1 MRAAHPDGG
10 HLHTPAH
17 QAELLT
23 WRWLPGAKMSLGHQ
37 GQIGRG
43 VDRKR
48 PALALGRALSQ
59 PWFEFLSRRD
69 MSQVR
74 TGAGEGSP
82 GRKLM
87 AHPKRVTE
95 GVAAAVWGAPYLQG
109 AGEVL
114 GPRRPEAGRPGAR
127 LPLERKR
134 GASTLTAA
142 LPPPPSFWLA
152 KPHCHLT
159 PFNPPSSP
167 RGSLE
172 KMILILQTGSF
183 QDWPEATPA
192 HLGRVSGLP
201 GAESML
207 REAGQGRVRSG
218 AAAGPGGPS
227 KLPP

>member
-1 MRAAHPDGG
+1 
-10 HLHTPAH
+10 
-17 QAELLT
+17 
-23 WRWLPGAKMSLGHQ
+23 
-37 GQIGRG
+37 
-43 VDRKR
+43 
-48 PALALGRALSQ
+48 
-59 PWFEFLSRRD
+59 
-69 MSQVR
+69 
-74 TGAGEGSP
+74 
-82 GRKLM
+82 M
-87 AHPKRVTE
+87 AHPERVTE

-172 KMILILQTGSF
+172 KMIRILQTGSF

-192 HLGRVSGLP
+192 HLGRVSGGCL
-201 GAESML
+201 
-207 REAGQGRVRSG
+207 GQRVC
-218 AAAGPGGPS
+218 
-227 KLPP
+227 